1 MPPGPEQ
8 RPATE
13 VPLLIQTREVH
24 LLQARIREEE
34 VTPARDHPAIC
45 TALQEAIHPVL
56 QDHFMAVVIPRH
68 PVAAVPV
75 AEAVAAEAA
84 AAVVVVAA
92 IQVAAVVVVAA
103 IQAAAVAVA
112 AEDNPIQ

>member
-68 PVAAVPV
+68 PVAAVPA

-84 AAVVVVAA
+84 VAVVAVVAA
-92 IQVAAVVVVAA
+92 IQAAAVVVVAA
-103 IQAAAVAVA
+103 IQAAAVA